1 MGADHRAFLD
11 ATIPH
16 LDVVWQV
23 ARHAAGQGQ
32 DPEDL
37 VQETFLRAYAGFG
50 SYRGGNT
57 RAWLAAICLNA
68 ARSQARRRRRR
79 PWEVPAPALLD
90 ALPWHRAD
98 GGESA
103 ADVADVVI
111 ADLEA
116 EKVSRCL
123 ALLPEPQR
131 VCIVLVDVAGYT
143 AREAAEALGCPRGT
157 VLARVHRG
165 RRRLAQLLA
174 EAGVSHGQP

>member
-23 ARHAAGQGQ
+23 ARHAAGKGQ

-68 ARSQARRRRRR
+68 ARSEARRRRRR
-79 PWEVPAPALLD
+79 PWEVPGPALVDVL
-90 ALPWHRAD
+90 ARSRAD

-111 ADLEA
+111 AGLDTA
-116 EKVSRCL
+116 EVSRCL
-123 ALLPEPQR
+123 A
-131 VCIVLVDVAGYT
+131 
-143 AREAAEALGCPRGT
+143 
-157 VLARVHRG
+157 
-165 RRRLAQLLA
+165 
-174 EAGVSHGQP
+174 